1 MEKAG
6 RAHILVTFIIFILV
20 SFGCGSNE
28 KEKQAETLQKGSE
41 LFTKYG
47 CTVCHSLEGKVI
59 YGPALN
65 DIYGKEAKVIRNGQE
80 INITVDREYLIKAI
94 SDPRFEKVAA
104 FQNKEMPIPAFQKED
119 AGILADYIILINQ
132 KNTRK

>member
-6 RAHILVTFIIFILV
+6 RANILVAFIIFILV
-20 SFGCGSNE
+20 LSGCGANN
-28 KEKQAETLQKGSE
+28 KAKQAETLKKGSE

-47 CTVCHSLEGKVI
+47 CAVCHSLEGKEI

-65 DIYGKEAKVIRNGQE
+65 EIYGKETRVIRNGQE
-80 INITVDREYLIKAI
+80 INILVNRDYLIKAI

-104 FQNKEMPIPAFQKED
+104 FQNKDMPIPSFQKED
-119 AGILADYIILINQ
+119 AEILADYIILMNH
-132 KNTRK
+132 KNTEK